1 MSGYFFIVIMV
12 LFGILTV
19 MNWVKTLSL
28 SGVAVA
34 ALLITSVAHAPAASA
49 AGPGFNFNVSPPSV
63 AVETIPGAPI
73 TVDIRIQNEGTTA
86 ENLTTKLMKFTPQG
100 ESGVPDLRNIAAG
113 DDFANWAVIS
123 PTSFTA
129 QPNEWTTVHLTI
141 TPPKTAA
148 FGYYYAVQFSRAD
161 TSKLAE
167 KGKSNVI
174 GAVASLVL
182 LDVKAP
188 GAIRKVNVTE
198 FSTKTKVM
206 EFLPVDFNVR
216 LNNIGN
222 THVGVRGN
230 IAISKNGK
238 QVGQVEVNSSKGY
251 ILPKSFRNFT
261 TSWSDGTPVY
271 LTQKDAIGK
280 AVLDNNGVPVRKLS
294 YDNFGLSKLRFGKYN
309 ARLVMIYND
318 GKGDVSTE
326 ARLTFW
332 VIPWRIIV
340 PIVFLIILV
349 LAGAWALFIRPASR
363 SLKKKKP
370 TYEDRSH

>member
-1 MSGYFFIVIMV
+1 MV
-12 LFGILTV
+12 LFAILMT
-19 MNWVKTLSL
+19 MNWVKSLSL
-28 SGVAVA
+28 SGLAVA
-34 ALLITSVAHAPAASA
+34 GVLLVSFGQTPPAAA

-73 TVDIRIQNEGTTA
+73 TVDIRLQNEGTTA
-86 ENLTTKLMKFTPQG
+86 ETVTTKLMKFTPQG
-100 ESGVPDLRNIAAG
+100 ESGVPDLRNIEAT
-113 DDFANWAVIS
+113 DDFGTWATITPATFV
-123 PTSFTA
+123 A
-129 QPNEWTTVHLTI
+129 EPNEWKTVHLTI
-141 TPPKTAA
+141 NPPKTAA
-148 FGYYYAVQFSRAD
+148 FGYYYAVQFARAD
-161 TSKLAE
+161 TSKLLE
-167 KGKSNVI
+167 KGKSNVV

-198 FSTKTKVM
+198 FSTKSKIQ

-216 LNNIGN
+216 LNNVGN

-251 ILPKSFRNFT
+251 ILPKSFRDFT

-271 LTQKDAIGK
+271 NNQKDAIGK
-280 AVLDNNGVPVRKLS
+280 TALDNNGQPIRKLS
-294 YDNFGLSKLRFGKYN
+294 YDNFSTSKLRFGKYD

-326 ARLTFW
+326 ARLSFF

-340 PIVFLIILV
+340 PIALVSLLV
-349 LAGAWALFIRPASR
+349 LAGIWALFIRPAYR
-363 SLKKKKP
+363 RFKKKQP
-370 TYEDRSH
+370 TFEDRSR